1 MSSTA
6 TPISPARFAAA
17 LSSLPLPNLH
27 LKAAEL
33 NNSIAHLEY
42 SNLQLQPLAEEGD
55 RDCKEAVEENRG
67 TIARMKERIELLKA
81 EVEGRGFRWGEG
93 VGEDRKDNGNAGM
106 NGNGIGE
113 ELGNG
118 NANGNEQVER
128 AEEGTRGRA
137 VVNEHGHEVEEGRRR
152 RLGDEELARRL
163 RERMAEDMM
172 DDDDD
177 DGLHL

>member
-1 MSSTA
+1 MSSSA

-55 RDCKEAVEENRG
+55 RDCKEAVEENGG
-67 TIARMKERIELLKA
+67 TIARMKERIELLKT

-93 VGEDRKDNGNAGM
+93 EGEGRA
-106 NGNGIGE
+106 GNGTAGVNGDGIKE
-113 ELGNG
+113 EPG
-118 NANGNEQVER
+118 NGNEQVER
-128 AEEGTRGRA
+128 TRSRA
-137 VVNEHGHEVEEGRRR
+137 VVNEHRHEADGRR
-152 RLGDEELARRL
+152 RLGDEELERRL

-172 DDDDD
+172 DDDD
-177 DGLHL
+177 GLHL

>member
-42 SNLQLQPLAEEGD
+42 SNLQLQPLAEDGD

-93 VGEDRKDNGNAGM
+93 DGEGGKGKRNAGM
-106 NGNGIGE
+106 NGDGTEE

-118 NANGNEQVER
+118 NQQVER
-128 AEEGTRGRA
+128 AEERTGDRVA
-137 VVNEHGHEVEEGRRR
+137 VNNEHGHEADGRRR

-163 RERMAEDMM
+163 QERMADDMM
-172 DDDDD
+172 DGDD

>member
-93 VGEDRKDNGNAGM
+93 EGGASKGSGNEGM
-106 NGNGIGE
+106 NGDRTEE

-118 NANGNEQVER
+118 NNEQV
-128 AEEGTRGRA
+128 GRTGGR
-137 VVNEHGHEVEEGRRR
+137 VVANEQRVEADGRR
-152 RLGDEELARRL
+152 RLGDEELARRM
-163 RERMAEDMM
+163 RERMAEEAM
-172 DDDDD
+172 DDD

>member
-81 EVEGRGFRWGEG
+81 EVEGRGYRWGEG
-93 VGEDRKDNGNAGM
+93 ESEGSKDDGNAGM
-106 NGNGIGE
+106 NGEGVE
-113 ELGNG
+113 EEPGS
-118 NANGNEQVER
+118 GNERVER
-128 AEEGTRGRA
+128 TGGR
-137 VVNEHGHEVEEGRRR
+137 VVANQHRQEADGPR

-172 DDDDD
+172 DDDD
-177 DGLHL
+177 GLHL

>member
-55 RDCKEAVEENRG
+55 RDCREAVEENRG

-93 VGEDRKDNGNAGM
+93 DGEGRKGNGNAGM
-106 NGNGIGE
+106 NGIGTEE

-118 NANGNEQVER
+118 NENENEQVER
-128 AEEGTRGRA
+128 VEEGPRGRV
-137 VVNEHGHEVEEGRRR
+137 VVNEHGREGEGRRR

-163 RERMAEDMM
+163 QERMAEDMM

-177 DGLHL
+177 GLHL